1 MSLPVKILSLLAALD
16 SVGNS
21 TVLFMYIEHGHT
33 NAEMPTSGNLKS
45 GDSFFCISPPK
56 INDQPL
62 PLPHHK
68 HNSIQSLIG
77 SGHYMKSCMSYRPSQ
92 LAFMILSVMKYV
104 RKYPRNRT
112 LNDRKFEFWEKM
124 G

>member
-45 GDSFFCISPPK
+45 GDSFFCISPPN
-56 INDQPL
+56 INDQP
-62 PLPHHK
+62 PP
-68 HNSIQSLIG
+68 
-77 SGHYMKSCMSYRPSQ
+77 P
-92 LAFMILSVMKYV
+92 
-104 RKYPRNRT
+104 P
-112 LNDRKFEFWEKM
+112 
-124 G
+124 